1 MAQTLSYVFMGG
13 FGLLLIVLAVL
24 QKMKAKKAAESWPTT
39 SGTVEKS
46 ELSVSHDTD
55 SDGTSSTTYSA
66 HVVYSY
72 KVGGVNYKNDSIG
85 FGKSSG
91 GRKKAEKKLAEYP
104 AGRSVTVYYDPDNA
118 TKAVLEPVATTFGLM
133 LTIGIILIVLGVV
146 VGLLVG

>member
-24 QKMKAKKAAESWPTT
+24 QKKKAKKAAESWPTT

-66 HVVYSY
+66 
-72 KVGGVNYKNDSIG
+72 N
-85 FGKSSG
+85 
-91 GRKKAEKKLAEYP
+91 
-104 AGRSVTVYYDPDNA
+104 
-118 TKAVLEPVATTFGLM
+118 
-133 LTIGIILIVLGVV
+133 GIQLREHFSFHI
-146 VGLLVG
+146 